1 MRADNSRVTGITG
14 MKRFFQS
21 KFFVDSTGAPN
32 MIKATWHAIS
42 TITII
47 QTRRL
52 QMSEDFLSLRI
63 NDGGFKNFL
72 HDLGSMKDYADLKRL
87 LPEVAADIERDID
100 EQEQLLR
107 WLVASKGT
115 RSKKHIGR
123 CANLASGSIKF
134 DESPMRWLVASKGTK
149 GKKKTKTGGSTNL
162 AFL

>member
-100 EQEQLLR
+100 EQEQPL
-107 WLVASKGT
+107 
-115 RSKKHIGR
+115 
-123 CANLASGSIKF
+123 
-134 DESPMRWLVASKGTK
+134 RWLVASKGTK